1 MDYSQQF
8 DKLIAAK
15 GEEYVFQMLLFTV
28 IGMLIFQ
35 LGIFII
41 KSIAVCK
48 MARKRGYKNWWLGM
62 IPYVNYYILGKLA
75 GPVRLFRI
83 DIKNIGIFVMIALI
97 FSDIYSVIYSLSLFG
112 INLFGP
118 FVILYQLFSLFFTVV
133 DFIYIF
139 AYCTLLLA
147 IFGKYA
153 PEKRFLFLLLSIV
166 RVVFP
171 FVLLAIMN
179 NKPYNNIDDYY
190 REKMANRFG
199 QTYNPYSDPF
209 STQENPYQQNNST
222 KRDTVE
228 DPFDEYKENK

>member
-1 MDYSQQF
+1 MDYSQQLE
-8 DKLIAAK
+8 KLIETR
-15 GEEYVFQMLLFTV
+15 GEAYVLQMLLYTA
-28 IGMLIFQ
+28 IGMLIFY
-35 LGIFII
+35 LGIFIV
-41 KSIAVCK
+41 KSIAICK

-62 IPYVNYYILGKLA
+62 IPYANYYILGKLA
-75 GPVRLFRI
+75 GPVRLFRV
-83 DIKNIGIFVMIALI
+83 DIKNIGLVVMLI
-97 FSDIYSVIYSLSLFG
+97 LVLMDAFSVISALTYLG

-118 FVILYQLFSLFFTVV
+118 FVFIYQLLALFFTAI

-139 AYCTLLLA
+139 AYCSLLLA
-147 IFGKYA
+147 IFSKYA

-209 STQENPYQQNNST
+209 STQENPYQQNNAT
-222 KRDTVE
+222 KGGAVE